1 MDEAIPSISTAGVG
15 SRFVSQSELETAK
28 AKRDEQWKAAY
39 ARLGQEPPPQPA
51 DDAFDGR
58 SLAEVRMLPIL
69 VFITRTITSTLLAE
83 IGGEQTKQE
92 EWEERNKLGNQF
104 RALEEDEVLF
114 LDSVLEKQREEE
126 RLRKEMD
133 GKELKNF
140 REAVAARE
148 TAANKPPPIGA
159 SAAVVSPP
167 PAAKPSI
174 APAKKDAKKALKG
187 VLVKKKSKLAAPSA
201 SAPPPKQPAQE
212 DKNAGDEREAK
223 RRKVAES

>member
-1 MDEAIPSISTAGVG
+1 MDDGIPSIQTSGVG

-39 ARLGQEPPPQPA
+39 ARLGQEPPPQPTE
-51 DDAFDGR
+51 DAFDGR
-58 SLAEVRMLPIL
+58 SLAEK
-69 VFITRTITSTLLAE
+69 LAANRAA
-83 IGGEQTKQE
+83 KQE

-133 GKELKNF
+133 GEELKHF

-148 TAANKPPPIGA
+148 TAANKPPPIGT
-159 SAAVVSPP
+159 AAATISPP
-167 PAAKPSI
+167 PAAKPSA
-174 APAKKDAKKALKG
+174 APVKKDPKKTLKG
-187 VLVKKKSKLAAPSA
+187 VLVKKKSKPAAPSA
-201 SAPPPKQPAQE
+201 AVPKEEPTKG
-212 DKNAGDEREAK
+212 DKNKTGEKPEGEEREAK
-223 RRKVAES
+223 RRKVVES